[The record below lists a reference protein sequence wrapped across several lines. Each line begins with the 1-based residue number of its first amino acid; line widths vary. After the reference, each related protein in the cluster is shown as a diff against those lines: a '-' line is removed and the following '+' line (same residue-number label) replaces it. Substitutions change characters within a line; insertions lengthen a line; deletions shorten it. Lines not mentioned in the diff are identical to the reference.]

1 MFVTPCSP
9 PNACYLGLQG
19 CGHRWEEPLRLGGF
33 PTTRKAQYVAG
44 GHKTEDPT
52 TPTYASIVSRDSVC
66 IGFLLAALNDL
77 DVLGADVADAYLNA
91 PCHEKVFT
99 ICGLE
104 FGPENV
110 GKVAINTKALYGLKT
125 STYSW

>member
-1 MFVTPCSP
+1 M
-9 PNACYLGLQG
+9 
-19 CGHRWEEPLRLGGF
+19 
-33 PTTRKAQYVAG
+33 
-44 GHKTEDPT
+44 
-52 TPTYASIVSRDSVC
+52 YASVVSRDSVH

-77 DVLGADVADAYLNA
+77 DVLGADVAGASYLNA

-110 GKVAINTKALYGLKT
+110 GKVAIITKALYGLKQAHMPGENN
-125 STYSW
+125 